1 MEEKDYLGFDLDEEL
16 GNLEI
21 TDEDIAF
28 LLDGM
33 KPSDFTSKM
42 CDKELNKISDFYNG
56 KFVCLDFKEFGC
68 KTLGKCHGVKLVDGK
83 FVFLFKHV
91 VDVYDYNFESNTAE
105 DSEFVEVEVPS
116 DVYTY
121 FYVSEMSDDIIFDDI
136 DDVRNML
143 ERLLLVNIREYF
155 WWLET
160 VYGEDYKINPN
171 RYDKI
176 GSIYKL
182 KNENDDIVCD
192 VLNRCVNDGD
202 VGYKLFRATEY
213 EMIDISKNELKDICD
228 FYKGQFVIML
238 INDQPHFGRISHM
251 DIKATAHKVKLFFDT
266 LLVNDDGLW
275 LDVVDKDSLKFELGT
290 DFNNAF
296 FNKNV
301 SSSDDIINLM
311 CHYLM
316 QLNQNE
322 MCLRNIGEEC
332 GISFEDESLYAAA
345 LEG

>member
-1 MEEKDYLGFDLDEEL
+1 MEEKDYLGFDYYV
-16 GNLEI
+16 EI

-33 KPSDFTSKM
+33 KPSDFTTKTN
-42 CDKELNKISDFYNG
+42 DEQLNKISDFYNG
-56 KFVCLDFKEFGC
+56 KFVCLDFNEFGC
-68 KTLGKCHGVKLVDGK
+68 KTFGKCHGIKIVDGK

-91 VDVYDYNFESNTAE
+91 VDAYDDNLECNAAK
-105 DSEFVEVEVPS
+105 DGEFVEVEAPY

-121 FYVSEMSDDIIFDDI
+121 FYVSEMSDEIIFDDI

-160 VYGEDYKINPN
+160 VYAEDYKINPN

-176 GSIYKL
+176 GSIYRL
-182 KNENDDIVCD
+182 KDENDDIVYD
-192 VLNRCVNDGD
+192 VVHRCVKDGD

-213 EMIDISKNELKDICD
+213 EMIDISKKELKNVCD
-228 FYKGQFVIML
+228 FYKGRFVIML

-251 DIKATAHKVKLFFDT
+251 DIKANTHKVKLFFDT

-275 LDVVDKDSLKFELGT
+275 LDVVDKNSLKIELGT
-290 DFNNAF
+290 DFNNDF

-301 SSSDDIINLM
+301 CSSDDIIHLM

-316 QLNQNE
+316 QLHHNE
-322 MCLRNIGEEC
+322 MCMRNIGEEC
-332 GISFEDESLYAAA
+332 GIYFEDEALYDAA
-345 LEG
+345 LKG